1 MATARSKSRTN
12 TLPSSN
18 GWADSAE
25 EWRGRNLHKVVMPSG
40 AKAIV
45 SFPELGPLVLANAV
59 PDDLIVFARKE
70 LTEELGIIGGFASEL
85 AQVDENTPEGMERAK
100 DLTRQFSGLLKWLV
114 AEHVLVEPK
123 ITVAELSEETFPLE
137 DLDWLYGVATRR
149 VNEDALGRRLG
160 VARLDALAPF
170 PETHGCA
177 EDCSAC
183 LEALQKVSTAYLG
196 EM

>member
-1 MATARSKSRTN
+1 MATARSKSRTSI
-12 TLPSSN
+12 LPSSN
-18 GWADSAE
+18 GWADTSAE
-25 EWRGRNLHKVVMPSG
+25 WRERNLHKVVMPSG
-40 AKAIV
+40 AKAVV

-70 LTEELGIIGGFASEL
+70 LTEELGIIGGYGTEIAAL
-85 AQVDENTPEGMERAK
+85 DPDTPEGLEKAK
-100 DLTRQFSGLLKWLV
+100 ELTRQFSDLLKWLV

-123 ITVAELSEETFPLE
+123 ITVSELNDDSFPLE

-177 EDCSAC
+177 EDCPAC
-183 LEALQKVSTAYLG
+183 VEALQKISTAYLG
-196 EM
+196 VL